1 MKKYCC
7 IILLLLAANIA
18 CSQKQIP
25 TFGKVDKADL
35 EMKDCD
41 FDKGAVA
48 VKLID
53 WGNTYYDRGT
63 VGVSTFKTVFEKRT
77 RIKILKERGLAEAD
91 VKIPYYTHNND
102 ERILKLSAYTYNID
116 ALGNIQTTEVKKSS
130 IYPKRIDADYAEM
143 IIAFPEV
150 KVGSIIEY
158 RYTMQRETMGQLRD
172 WFFQG
177 RIPVKYSQYQMKIP
191 QFFRFSVQPSVIDS
205 IEDKQEVID
214 ESISADNGFIQTK
227 SLKSSYIMRNL
238 PGIKDEPF
246 MGAAKD
252 YMQRLEFQLS
262 QIDYGNGN
270 IVDLR
275 LKWSDVIKE
284 LNQHA
289 DFGLQLE
296 KTIPGI
302 TPLLEE
308 AKKITVVEK
317 KMQFIFN
324 QVRNTIS
331 WNGEA
336 YHIYTD
342 NGIIKSWQNKTGN
355 AADINLL
362 LVKLLTDAGIKASP
376 MLFSTREHGLV
387 TPNYPFINQFNTVM
401 AYVSINE
408 KHFVL
413 DATNKT
419 AHYKLIPE
427 QVTNTKGF
435 LVEGENGQWKD
446 ILTGKYKYKVMAAI
460 QGEINAEGVMKGS
473 ALVNCNDY
481 ARIQR
486 LQLYQKDQEQFKQ
499 EYFSNT
505 VMPVKLDELTINN
518 LTADSLP
525 LEQKVIFTSLLNSS
539 GNYKY
544 FTLNLFADLDK
555 NPFVADER
563 TADIDFGFQKDYTIF
578 GNYTIA
584 PDYVFEV
591 LPENVSMIMPDT
603 SIIFTRSVQAEEN
616 LVNVRIT
623 LEFKRTFYNA
633 SDYPVFKEFYK
644 KLFAKLNEQI
654 VIKKK

>member
-1 MKKYCC
+1 MKKCCC
-7 IILLLLAANIA
+7 ITLLLLFAGTVW
-18 CSQKQIP
+18 CQKEIP
-25 TFGKVDKADL
+25 AFGKVDKADL

-63 VGVSTFKTVFEKRT
+63 VGVSAFKTVFEKRS
-77 RIKILKERGLAEAD
+77 RIKILKEKGLSEAD
-91 VKIPYYTHNND
+91 VKIPYYTHNN
-102 ERILKLSAYTYNID
+102 EEKILRLSAYTYNID

-130 IYPKRIDADYAEM
+130 IYPKKIDTDYSEM

-177 RIPVKYSQYQMKIP
+177 RIPVKYSQYQLKIP
-191 QFFRFSVQPSVIDS
+191 HFFRFSVQPSVIDA
-205 IEDKQEVID
+205 IEDKQEVVD
-214 ESISADNGFIQTK
+214 ERISADKGFIETK

-262 QIDYGNGN
+262 QIDYGNDN

-284 LNQHA
+284 LNEHR
-289 DFGLQLE
+289 DFGLQLQ
-296 KTIPGI
+296 KTVPGI
-302 TPLLEE
+302 APFTDE
-308 AKKITVVEK
+308 AKKITDAEK
-317 KMQFIFN
+317 RMLFIFN
-324 QVRNTIS
+324 LVRNNIN

-336 YHIYTD
+336 YYIYTD
-342 NGIIKSWQNKTGN
+342 NGINKTWQNKNGN
-355 AADINLL
+355 VADINLL
-362 LVKLLTDAGIKASP
+362 LVKLLTDAGISASP
-376 MLFSTREHGLV
+376 MLFSTRQHGLV
-387 TPNYPFINQFNTVM
+387 TPYYPFINQFNSVM
-401 AYVSINE
+401 AYVTIND
-408 KHFVL
+408 KYFVL
-413 DATNKT
+413 DATNKN

-435 LVEGENGQWKD
+435 LVQGEDGKWKD
-446 ILTGKYKYKVMAAI
+446 IISGKYKYKVMAAI
-460 QGEINAEGVMKGS
+460 QGQINAAGVMKGS
-473 ALVNCNDY
+473 ALINCNDY
-481 ARIQR
+481 ARNER
-486 LQLYQKDQEQFKQ
+486 LHLFKKDPEQFKQ
-499 EYFSNT
+499 AYFTNAF
-505 VMPVKLDELTINN
+505 MPVKLDEFAVNN

-525 LEQKVIFTSLLNSS
+525 LEQKINFTSLLNSS

-544 FTLNLFADLDK
+544 FTVNLFASLDK

-563 TADIDFGFQKDYTIF
+563 TADIDFGFQQDYTIF
-578 GNYTIA
+578 GNYSIA
-584 PDYVFEV
+584 PEYVFDV
-591 LPENVSMIMPDT
+591 LPENISMIMPDT
-603 SIIFTRSVQAEEN
+603 SIVFTRSVQAEEN

-623 LEFKRTFYNA
+623 LEFKKTFYTAAN
-633 SDYPVFKEFYK
+633 YPVFKEFYK